1 MKSSPIRF
9 RWRYLHLTDRCLLIF
24 MLLLVAQAAYTLF
37 VHEIGAESSNSLDTV
52 LRTTA
57 SAIFGY
63 FVSGGTQSKDSD
75 EGEDT
80 TSTATPSA
88 TTRIGFQTEEDA
100 PTARFTLSAQEE
112 SPTTATTAP
121 TTVTTT
127 SAPSRKELI
136 AIHHQTVIVSTIGIV
151 ALLVLMFARNFT
163 ELNTSTIAT
172 LSQFRDFVSGSVGFL
187 IGHGHKST

>member
-1 MKSSPIRF
+1 MKPSPIRF
-9 RWRYLHLTDRCLLIF
+9 RWKYLHLTDRCLLIF
-24 MLLLVAQAAYTLF
+24 MFLLVAQAAYTLF
-37 VHEIGAESSNSLDTV
+37 IHEIGGEDSNSLDTV

-75 EGEDT
+75 EEDT
-80 TSTATPSA
+80 TSTTTSAT

-100 PTARFTLSAQEE
+100 PTARLTLSTQEE
-112 SPTTATTAP
+112 SSATTATAP
-121 TTVTTT
+121 ATVTAKPPT
-127 SAPSRKELI
+127 RKELL
-136 AIHHQTVIVSTIGIV
+136 AVHHQTVIVSTIGIV
-151 ALLVLMFARNFT
+151 ALIVLMFARNFT
-163 ELNTSTIAT
+163 VLNTSTIAT